1 MNGFKTL
8 GKKYGVTVISEGFH
22 WNDFLGK
29 RIETFKIYSADGC
42 PWEEGLSRKGVKI
55 ECERWAKQ
63 LLTIKENEK

>member
-8 GKKYGVTVISEGFH
+8 EKKYGITVISEGFH

-29 RIETFKIYSADGC
+29 RIETFRMYSADGC
-42 PWEEGLSRKGVKI
+42 PWEKGLNKKGVRL

-63 LLTIKENEK
+63 LLVIKENEK

>member
-8 GKKYGVTVISEGFH
+8 EKKYGITVISEGFH

-29 RIETFKIYSADGC
+29 RIETFRMYSADGC
-42 PWEEGLSRKGVKI
+42 PWEKGLSKKGVRL

-63 LLTIKENEK
+63 LLAIKENQK

>member
-8 GKKYGVTVISEGFH
+8 EKKYGVTVVSEGFH
-22 WNDFLGK
+22 WNDSLGK

-42 PWEEGLSRKGVKI
+42 PWEKGLSRKGVRG

-63 LLTIKENEK
+63 LLVIKENKK